1 MPDKIVQEVL
11 DSILGDLQSKVEARQ
26 IAALNELREI
36 TYSSEAILNRLEE
49 LALNAQG
56 AVKQMALSALNLKT
70 SQFVASKLSSIPKG
84 DRQLILREIEEWLED
99 GLIEK
104 HQVEVLRRRYDF
116 DIKPG
121 IPARPVPQEADK
133 GQLIAEAQPREPVA
147 PVTPKPETP
156 KPISQPRLAEP
167 RPSLMQT
174 LLSEFSI
181 RIYLYL
187 GAFFVIASAA
197 ILAALVEA
205 ARLPTLLIATL
216 AFGAGAVIF
225 KKRLPQPSFAFA
237 VIFSFLL
244 PIDAVVIADTIN
256 LRAQLT
262 NWYWFAVYMVMAIIW
277 AGGTRFYESRL
288 FSIASFA
295 AFTTSILWF
304 GNALE
309 SSFDG
314 IVLSMGIANL
324 IGLLA
329 VYILKKWRDQK
340 FALPLFFLIH
350 GLQGLTLLGSVYG
363 ITTNLFESATTGQ
376 WIAQTLTWLFAA
388 SFYAA
393 SDLLIPFLFF
403 PWTAVASLF
412 LVPWLFLSAFK
423 AEAPAMIAG
432 FGFWGALI
440 GILSEL
446 AQQIKYEVAKKY
458 HFPLLALSLPLF
470 FVSILWGFIE
480 NNYFGFGALL
490 GTGII
495 YTMVHIIRPRWYV
508 WTTALFAGLC
518 AYFTFFTLP
527 FLQGTTVY
535 FGFQL
540 LIASLLLLVPELF
553 FKQPLTFARSW
564 NWVLVAYG
572 ALVTSFNL
580 FFLPLLETQSSVT
593 GEKAIILG
601 VYALLF
607 AAYALRFKQP
617 LIGYLATASTT
628 LCVVFAL
635 TTFKL
640 DLWMP
645 ALTMLAILFYIAG
658 YFLTP
663 LVSLKD
669 SKETSGVAR
678 RDQTKPWGAMFIIS
692 GLGLGALIS
701 VIAFFALEPSGGWY
715 ALVIAALFV
724 IEMFTRRN
732 GYLELFPESLVSI
745 GLILVLNDFKVREI
759 AFYVFGISLVWLVS
773 DSILRLAFKERKLHY
788 VTWLACGALTVAA
801 VGAILVTGIASLPAA
816 ICFAIYAAFFAA
828 YAWIYKMPMLG
839 YLSTASAAV
848 TMFYAL
854 DHFNIETWLPI
865 FTGMALVYYF
875 AGFLIRKRT
884 DAWSEMFRF
893 SGLGLGSL
901 VSLIALL
908 FLEPTGGW
916 YALIVGSVFLLET
929 VSTRNGWFE
938 AAVHI
943 LFSIAAFLILSDYK
957 VYELS
962 YILLALS
969 LVWLGGDLIFEKT
982 FNWRKLALLVRLV
995 GGGIAALNLFVL
1007 LISPSIEAA
1016 ICFGVYAPFFAVYA
1030 WFYKKPIVGYASTVA
1045 LPLAVYFALQN
1056 ANQQWWIFPIM
1067 GIAMLYYAAGY
1078 FMRALN
1084 RAKEWDAMLL
1094 FSGLGLGTIV
1104 GLLSPFQFGHA
1115 EKAIP
1120 IALAATLFAVEAY
1133 ARRNVWLAFPANGL
1147 YLISYFTL
1155 LNELNVDEPQYF
1167 SIGAALLGML
1177 MHYLLVRAKSKT
1189 GAFIMGMVS
1198 QLTLLG
1204 TTYIQMTS
1212 TEKLSFFFV
1221 LFIQSMII
1229 LAYGI
1234 VMRSRS
1240 LVIAPIGFAV
1250 LGTVTVLYSAL
1261 KDLST
1266 VFIIGVTGIFL
1277 LAFGILAVLMRERIT
1292 TLAEQFSDWDA

>member
-11 DSILGDLQSKVEARQ
+11 NSILSGLQSKVEARQ
-26 IAALNELREI
+26 IAALKELGEI

-49 LALNAQG
+49 LALSAQG
-56 AVKQMALSALNLKT
+56 AVKEMALSALHLKT
-70 SQFVASKLSSIPKG
+70 SQFVASKLSSIPKD
-84 DRQLILREIEEWLED
+84 DRQLILRESEEWLED

-104 HQVEVLRRRYDF
+104 HQAEVIRRRYDF
-116 DIKPG
+116 DAKPG
-121 IPARPVPQEADK
+121 IPARPVPQVEHEA
-133 GQLIAEAQPREPVA
+133 QPMAEAQPHKSVA
-147 PVTPKPETP
+147 PPTPKSETP
-156 KPISQPRLAEP
+156 KPISQPHPAEP

-174 LLSEFSI
+174 LLSEFSV

-237 VIFSFLL
+237 IIVSFLL
-244 PIDAVVIADTIN
+244 PIDAVVVADTIH
-256 LRAQLT
+256 LRPQLT
-262 NWYWFAVYMVMAIIW
+262 EWYWFAIFMVMAVIW
-277 AGGTRFYESRL
+277 AGGTWFYESRL
-288 FSIASFA
+288 FSIASFS
-295 AFTTSILWF
+295 AFTIGLLWF
-304 GNALE
+304 DNALE
-309 SSFDG
+309 ASFDG
-314 IVLSMGIANL
+314 IILSMGMASL
-324 IGLLA
+324 MGLFA
-329 VYILKKWRDQK
+329 VYILKKWKDQK
-340 FALPLFFLIH
+340 FALPLFYLTQ
-350 GLQGLTLLGSVYG
+350 GLQATTLLGSVYG
-363 ITTNLFESATTGQ
+363 IGANLFESATTGQ

-393 SDLLIPFLFF
+393 SDFLIPFVFF
-403 PWTAVASLF
+403 PWVSVASLF
-412 LVPWLFLSAFK
+412 LVPWLFLSALK

-440 GILSEL
+440 GILSEV
-446 AQQIKYEVAKKY
+446 AHQIKYQVAKKY
-458 HFPLLALSLPLF
+458 HFLLLALSLPLF
-470 FVSILWGFIE
+470 FVSVLWGFIE

-490 GTGII
+490 GTSII
-495 YTMVHIIRPRWYV
+495 YTIIHAMRPRWYV
-508 WTTALFAGLC
+508 WTTALLAGIG
-518 AYFTFFTLP
+518 AYFTFFALP
-527 FLQGTTVY
+527 FMQDTYIY

-553 FKQPLTFARSW
+553 FKQPLAFGRSW
-564 NWVLVAYG
+564 NWVPVAYG

-580 FFLPLLETQSSVT
+580 LIILLLESSGTFT

-601 VYALLF
+601 LYALLF

-635 TTFKL
+635 TTYKL

-645 ALTMLAILFYIAG
+645 ALTVLAILFYTAG
-658 YFLTP
+658 YFY
-663 LVSLKD
+663 
-669 SKETSGVAR
+669 AR
-678 RDQTKPWGAMFIIS
+678 KDQTKPWGAMFIVS

-701 VIAFFALEPSGGWY
+701 IIALFVLEPTSGWY
-715 ALVIAALFV
+715 ALVIAGLFV

-745 GLILVLNDFKVREI
+745 ALILILNDFKVHEI
-759 AFYVFGISLVWLVS
+759 AYYVFGISLVWLVS
-773 DSILRLAFKERKLHY
+773 DSILKLTLKERTLHY
-788 VTWLACGALTVAA
+788 ITWLACGALTVAA
-801 VGAILVTGIASLPAA
+801 VGTIIVTAIASLSAA
-816 ICFAIYAAFFAA
+816 ICFAVYAAFFAA
-828 YAWIYKMPMLG
+828 YAWIHKMPVLG

-884 DAWSEMFRF
+884 TSWSEMFRF

-916 YALIVGSVFLLET
+916 YALIVGLVFLLET

-943 LFSIAAFLILSDYK
+943 LFSIAAFLILSDFK

-969 LVWLGGDLIFEKT
+969 LVWLGGDVIFEKT
-982 FNWRKLALLVRLV
+982 FKWRKLAPFVPLV
-995 GGGIAALNLFVL
+995 GGGIAALNVFVL
-1007 LISPSIEAA
+1007 LMSPSLEAA

-1030 WFYKKPIVGYASTVA
+1030 WLYKKPIVGYASTVA
-1045 LPLAVYFALQN
+1045 LPLAVYFALQHTN
-1056 ANQQWWIFPIM
+1056 LQWWIFPVI

-1078 FMRALN
+1078 FLRALD

-1104 GLLSPFQFGHA
+1104 GLLSPFQSGNA

-1120 IALAATLFAVEAY
+1120 IAIAATLFALEAY
-1133 ARRNVWLAFPANGL
+1133 ARKNVWLAFPANGL

-1167 SIGAALLGML
+1167 GIGAALLGML
-1177 MHYLLVRAKSKT
+1177 MHFLLVRAKSQM
-1189 GAFIMGMVS
+1189 GAFTMGMLS
-1198 QLTLLG
+1198 QLALLG
-1204 TTYIQMTS
+1204 TTFLQMVS
-1212 TEKLSFFFV
+1212 TNQLSFFFV
-1221 LFIQSMII
+1221 LFIQSMVI

-1234 VMRSRS
+1234 IMRSRS

-1261 KDLST
+1261 KDLSI
-1266 VFIIGVTGIFL
+1266 VLIVGVTGIIL
-1277 LAFGILAVLMRERIT
+1277 LALGILAVLMRERIT
-1292 TLAEQFSDWDA
+1292 TLAERFSDWDA

>member
-11 DSILGDLQSKVEARQ
+11 NSILGDLQSKVEARQ
-26 IAALNELREI
+26 IAALNELGKI
-36 TYSSEAILNRLEE
+36 TFSSEAILNRLEE
-49 LALNAQG
+49 LALNAQDE
-56 AVKQMALSALNLKT
+56 VQEMALSALHLKT
-70 SQFVASKLSSIPKG
+70 SQFVASKLSSIPKD
-84 DRQLILREIEEWLED
+84 DRKLILRETEGWLKD

-104 HQVEVLRRRYDF
+104 RQAEVIRRRYDF
-116 DIKPG
+116 DTKPG
-121 IPARPVPQEADK
+121 VPAKTPEMQQVEVKPIQPVVTTPVESVPQP
-133 GQLIAEAQPREPVA
+133 GQ
-147 PVTPKPETP
+147 PKLVSPS
-156 KPISQPRLAEP
+156 KPAAP

-216 AFGAGAVIF
+216 AFGAGSVIF

-237 VIFSFLL
+237 IIFSFLL
-244 PIDAVVIADTIN
+244 PIDAVVVADTIN
-256 LRAQLT
+256 LSPQIT
-262 NWYWFAVYMVMAIIW
+262 NWYWFAIYMVVAIIW
-277 AGGTRFYESRL
+277 AGGTWFYESRL
-288 FSIASFA
+288 FSIASFT
-295 AFTTSILWF
+295 AFTISILWF

-314 IVLSMGIANL
+314 TVLAMGIACL
-324 IGLLA
+324 VGLFA
-329 VYILKKWRDQK
+329 VYVLKKWKDQK
-340 FALPLFFLIH
+340 FALPLFFLIQ
-350 GLQGLTLLGSVYG
+350 GLQGITLLGSVYG
-363 ITTNLFESATTGQ
+363 ITTNLFETATAGQ

-393 SDLLIPFLFF
+393 SDLLIPFFVF

-423 AEAPAMIAG
+423 AEPPAMIAG

-440 GILSEL
+440 GILSEV

-458 HFPLLALSLPLF
+458 HYPLLALSLPLF

-480 NNYFGFGALL
+480 NIYFGFGALL
-490 GTGII
+490 LTGII
-495 YTMVHIIRPRWYV
+495 YTIVHALRARWYV
-508 WTTALFAGLC
+508 WMTALFAGFC

-540 LIASLLLLVPELF
+540 LIASLLLLIPELF

-580 FFLPLLETQSSVT
+580 FFLLLIETQSSVS
-593 GEKAIILG
+593 GEKAINLG

-635 TTFKL
+635 TTYKL

-645 ALTMLAILFYIAG
+645 ALTVLAILFYTAG
-658 YFLTP
+658 YFL
-663 LVSLKD
+663 
-669 SKETSGVAR
+669 AR
-678 RDQTKPWGAMFIIS
+678 KDQTKTWGAMFIIS

-701 VIAFFALEPSGGWY
+701 VITLFVLEPIGGWY
-715 ALVIAALFV
+715 ALVIAGLFV

-732 GYLELFPESLVSI
+732 GYLELFIESLLSI
-745 GLILVLNDFKVREI
+745 GLILILNDFKVQEI
-759 AFYVFGISLVWLVS
+759 AYYVFGVSLVWLVS
-773 DSILRLAFKERKLHY
+773 DSILKLTFKERILY
-788 VTWLACGALTVAA
+788 FVTWLACGALTVAA
-801 VGAILVTGIASLPAA
+801 VGAILVTGIASLSAA
-816 ICFAIYAAFFAA
+816 ICFAVYAAFFAA
-828 YAWIYKMPMLG
+828 YALIYKMPLLG

-854 DHFNIETWLPI
+854 DYFSIETWLPI
-865 FTGMALVYYF
+865 FTGMALAYYF

-884 DAWSEMFRF
+884 APWSEMFRF

-908 FLEPTGGW
+908 LLEPTGGW
-916 YALIVGSVFLLET
+916 YALIVGLVFLLET

-943 LFSIAAFLILSDYK
+943 LFSIAAFLILSDFN
-957 VYELS
+957 VNEFS

-969 LVWLGGDLIFEKT
+969 LVWLGGDVIFEKT
-982 FNWRKLALLVRLV
+982 FKWRKLASLVRLV
-995 GGGIAALNLFVL
+995 GGGIAVLNVFVL
-1007 LISPSIEAA
+1007 LMSPSVEAA
-1016 ICFGVYAPFFAVYA
+1016 ICFGVYAPFFALYA
-1030 WFYKKPIVGYASTVA
+1030 WLYKKPIIGYASTIA
-1045 LPLAVYFALQN
+1045 LPLAVYFALQH
-1056 ANQQWWIFPIM
+1056 ANLPWWIFPVI

-1078 FMRALN
+1078 IMRALN
-1084 RAKEWDAMLL
+1084 RAKEWDVMLL

-1104 GLLSPFQFGHA
+1104 AFLSPFQSAGA

-1120 IALAATLFAVEAY
+1120 IAIAATLFAVEAY
-1133 ARRNVWLAFPANGL
+1133 ARRNVWLAFPANAL
-1147 YLISYFTL
+1147 YLISYFSL
-1155 LNELNVDEPQYF
+1155 LSELNVDEPQYF

-1261 KDLST
+1261 RDLSI
-1266 VFIIGVTGIFL
+1266 VLIVGVTGLAL
-1277 LAFGILAVLMRERIT
+1277 LVLGILAVLMRERIT
-1292 TLAEQFSDWDA
+1292 TLAERFSDWDA